1 MLALL
6 METFMSLLSIAALKR
21 VSETYNVFVPI
32 LKFKSDIL
40 RSLVGRG
47 ASVTA
52 FPYDYPV
59 HKVAH
64 Q

>member
-1 MLALL
+1 

>member
-1 MLALL
+1 
-6 METFMSLLSIAALKR
+6 METFMLLSSIAALKR
-21 VSETYNVFVPI
+21 VSETYNVFVQF
-32 LKFKSDIL
+32 LKSESDIL

>member
-1 MLALL
+1 MHD
-6 METFMSLLSIAALKR
+6 
-21 VSETYNVFVPI
+21 P
-32 LKFKSDIL
+32 DIL

-64 Q
+64 QYVEFKGYSFSQTPKMHF